1 MMTVSQTIFKLKLE
15 ASHGEAVSLLDFKGQ
30 YIVLYF
36 YPKDDTSG
44 CTQEG
49 IDFRD
54 HYAAFKKLNAV
65 IIGVSKDS
73 VKSHQKFCDKYEF
86 PFLLLAD
93 TEKKLCEA
101 FDVMKEKSL
110 YGRKYMGIERSTFL
124 IDPKGKVCHEWRK
137 VNVKGHVTE
146 VLDILKELS

>member
-1 MMTVSQTIFKLKLE
+1 MKLSASILNLVLESSQ
-15 ASHGEAVSLLDFKGQ
+15 SQSVSLSGFKDH

-54 HYAAFKKLNAV
+54 HYAEFKKLNAV

-73 VKSHQKFCDKYEF
+73 VKSHQKFCDKYAF

-110 YGRKYMGIERSTFL
+110 YGKKYRGIERSTFL

-137 VNVKGHVTE
+137 VSVKDHVVD
-146 VLDILKELS
+146 VLNILKGLS